1 MGNKCLSSLNYLNCT
16 ITSSEQEQN
25 QNLTSQVKLKSINKI
40 NDVHVVRQQQPHHHH
55 QNQNQQPNKIENK
68 IDQVAIITVI
78 EPEENEFSQYDLS
91 LSYDSSFDQN
101 LQFSSHQKPD
111 NNDDLSLESE
121 PVISQREDS
130 GPSKATRVSVTRNM
144 SQNIFSLQNNNS
156 GKSNYSRSKNHHNNN
171 KRHNIIE
178 RKSSDLG
185 DKISYYSLDSSLSS
199 GSKNLSITN

>member
-16 ITSSEQEQN
+16 ITSSEREQN

-40 NDVHVVRQQQPHHHH
+40 SNGNVVRQQQHHHH
-55 QNQNQQPNKIENK
+55 LNHDNHQPKKIENK
-68 IDQVAIITVI
+68 VDQVAIITVI

-101 LQFSSHQKPD
+101 LQFPSHQKPD

-144 SQNIFSLQNNNS
+144 SQNIFSPNNNS
-156 GKSNYSRSKNHHNNN
+156 SKSNFSRSKNHQNNN
-171 KRHNIIE
+171 KRHNIVE

-185 DKISYYSLDSSLSS
+185 DKMSYYSLDSS
-199 GSKNLSITN
+199 GSKNSSITY